1 MNAKLSLYFL
11 LLGTSP
17 LTVVPTTSH
26 GKELMEEGQGRKG
39 EQEGQ
44 FKLISKVNIFS
55 VFSIMWSVKKCAFG
69 IKHLG
74 LLGSLE

>member
-1 MNAKLSLYFL
+1 MNAYLSLYFL

-17 LTVVPTTSH
+17 LPVVPTTSH

-44 FKLISKVNIFS
+44 FKLIS
-55 VFSIMWSVKKCAFG
+55 
-69 IKHLG
+69 
-74 LLGSLE
+74 